1 MAKVTKNL
9 EFENARILFRNFAG
23 KEGKYNRE
31 GDRSFSVVIDDPELA
46 SVLHEDGWNV
56 RTLPALE
63 DDTPPLNYMQ
73 VAVSFNVI
81 PPSIYMIS
89 GRNRTL
95 LTEDTVAALDYADI
109 LNVDLIIR
117 PYNWEVNGA
126 SGVKAYL
133 KTMYVTIQEDRFAA
147 KYADPDN
154 MPF

>member
-31 GDRSFSVVIDDPELA
+31 GDRSFSVVIDDPELVD
-46 SVLHEDGWNV
+46 VLRDDGWNV

-63 DDTPPLNYMQ
+63 DGTPPLNYMQ
-73 VAVSFNVI
+73 VSVSFNVI

-89 GRNRTL
+89 GRSRTL

-109 LNVDLIIR
+109 INVDLIIR

-133 KTMYVTIQEDRFAA
+133 KIMYVTIQEDRFAA
-147 KYADPDN
+147 KYADPDS